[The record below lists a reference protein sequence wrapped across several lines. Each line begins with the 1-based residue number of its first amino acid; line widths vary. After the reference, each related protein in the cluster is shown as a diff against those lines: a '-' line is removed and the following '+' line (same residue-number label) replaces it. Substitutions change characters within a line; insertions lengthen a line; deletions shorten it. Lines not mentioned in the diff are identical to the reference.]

1 MKGLLIKDFL
11 YIRRQ
16 GRILPIMLGLCAIL
30 IIMPFAGKEAPKPEN
45 ILSLISML
53 TAVCALAFPLN
64 VMGLD
69 EQAKWDGYAR
79 SMPLSTASIVGA
91 QYVFSAI
98 FAAVGLV
105 AQLVVGMVLGG
116 VKPEDLALACVVT
129 AGVPLLICSLMIPLY
144 YKFGTQKASLVIML
158 AVFALP
164 ALFGVVIK
172 GQETS
177 IAPEQLLFW
186 VKLSPVLILVLIF
199 LSFLLSVH
207 IYANKEI

>member
-16 GRILPIMLGLCAIL
+16 GRILPILFGLCVIMLIL
-30 IIMPFAGKEAPKPEN
+30 PFAKGEAPKSEN
-45 ILSLISML
+45 ILSLVSML
-53 TAVCALAFPLN
+53 TVVCALAFPMN

-79 SMPLSTASIVGA
+79 SMPLSAASIVGA

-98 FAAVGLV
+98 FSAVGLV
-105 AQLVVGMVLGG
+105 AQLIASMVLGG
-116 VKPEDLALACVVT
+116 VEPDGLALACVVT
-129 AGVPLLICSLMIPLY
+129 TCAPLLICSFMIPLY
-144 YKFGTQKASLVIML
+144 YLFGTQKASLVVML
-158 AVFALP
+158 VVFLLP
-164 ALFGVVIK
+164 TLFGIVAK
-172 GQETS
+172 DHKMT
-177 IAPEQLLFW
+177 IAPEQLFFW
-186 VKLSPVLILVLIF
+186 VKLTPVLILVLTF

>member
-16 GRILPIMLGLCAIL
+16 GRILPIILGLCAIL
-30 IIMPFAGKEAPKPEN
+30 LIMPFAGKEAPKPEN
-45 ILSLISML
+45 ILSLVSLL
-53 TAVCALAFPLN
+53 TAVCALGFPLN

-98 FAAVGLV
+98 FAAVGLA
-105 AQLVVGMVLGG
+105 AQLIASMVLGG
-116 VKPEDLALACVVT
+116 VEPDGLALACVVT
-129 AGVPLLICSLMIPLY
+129 ACAPLLICSLMMPLY
-144 YKFGTQKASLVIML
+144 YKFGTQKASLVVML

-172 GQETS
+172 DNKTS

-186 VKLSPVLILVLIF
+186 VKLAPVLVLVLVF

>member
-16 GRILPIMLGLCAIL
+16 GRILPIILGLCVIML
-30 IIMPFAGKEAPKPEN
+30 IMPFASGEALKSEN
-45 ILSLISML
+45 ILSLVSML
-53 TAVCALAFPLN
+53 TVVCALAFPMN

-79 SMPLSTASIVGA
+79 SMPLSAASIVGA

-98 FAAVGLV
+98 FSAVGLV
-105 AQLVVGMVLGG
+105 AQLVASMALGG
-116 VKPEDLALACVVT
+116 VEPDGFALACVVT
-129 AGVPLLICSLMIPLY
+129 TCAPLLICSFMIPLY
-144 YKFGTQKASLVIML
+144 YLFGTQKASLVVML
-158 AVFALP
+158 VVFLLP
-164 ALFGVVIK
+164 TLFGVVAK
-172 GQETS
+172 NHKMT
-177 IAPEQLLFW
+177 IAPEQLLVW
-186 VKLSPVLILVLIF
+186 VKLAPVLILVLVF

>member
-16 GRILPIMLGLCAIL
+16 GRILPILFALCMIML
-30 IIMPFAGKEAPKPEN
+30 IMPFAKGEAPKSEN
-45 ILSLISML
+45 ILSLVSML
-53 TAVCALAFPLN
+53 TVVCALAFPMN

-79 SMPLSTASIVGA
+79 SMPLSAASIVGA

-98 FAAVGLV
+98 FSAVGLV
-105 AQLVVGMVLGG
+105 AQLIASIALGG
-116 VKPEDLALACVVT
+116 VEPDGLALACVVT
-129 AGVPLLICSLMIPLY
+129 TCAPLLICSLMIPLY
-144 YKFGTQKASLVIML
+144 YLFGTQKASLVVML
-158 AVFALP
+158 VVFLLP
-164 ALFGVVIK
+164 TLFGIVAK
-172 GQETS
+172 DHKMT
-177 IAPEQLLFW
+177 IAPEQLFFW
-186 VKLSPVLILVLIF
+186 VKLTPVLILVLTF